1 MTSALVLFAH
11 GARDPDWRIPFQR
24 IQQRVSARCPGVTV
38 ELAFLELM
46 PPALDEVLERLV
58 ATGHSKITIAPLF
71 MAQGGHLKQD
81 LPRLLDELRRRYPA
95 LVFEL
100 LPAVG
105 EVDAVI
111 DAISGWLAAA
121 AQCES
126 PRPS

>member
-81 LPRLLDELRRRYPA
+81 LPRLLAVQRK
-95 LVFEL
+95 LVAL
-100 LPAVG
+100 LPGDRVEQVELEQCLQQIRDG
-105 EVDAVI
+105 EGGPATFH
-111 DAISGWLAAA
+111 
-121 AQCES
+121 
-126 PRPS
+126 